1 MAIYAQNA
9 TVTFG
14 NTTMSEVA
22 AYRVNANP
30 AAVRVGDF
38 GTVEVQSFSQLPKSD
53 YYRFRVLTISHGTTE
68 VFKAGCLCT
77 GVRVDAVVNDV
88 VRFATQF
95 NIAYISRA

>member
-1 MAIYAQNA
+1 MALYAQNA

-14 NTTMSEVA
+14 STTLSEVS

-38 GTVEVQSFSQLPKSD
+38 GTVEVASFSQLPKSD
-53 YYRFRVLTISHGTTE
+53 YFRYRILTISHGTTE
-68 VFKAGCLCT
+68 VFRAACVCT